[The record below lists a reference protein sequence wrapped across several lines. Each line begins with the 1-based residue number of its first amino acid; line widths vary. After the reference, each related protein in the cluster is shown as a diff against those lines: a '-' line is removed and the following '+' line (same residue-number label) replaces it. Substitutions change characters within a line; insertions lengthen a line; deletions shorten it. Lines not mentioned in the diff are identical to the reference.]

1 MLKTTKE
8 FLSSCPS
15 DVYYI
20 IHQPSLHS
28 TDLSPASVPN
38 LQAALAAPTV
48 QTRYL
53 VSEAGALDAGVK
65 HDLVA
70 YLKEK
75 CGETTFLDGDAEVQ
89 TAEELGSQIR
99 RYSKKGKVVVL
110 NTMEE
115 LVGDRMSGQRTTML
129 DKIGMFPFFPFLSP
143 FLGPSVLI
151 GGADQSMKYG
161 ISLITGSK
169 KSEIE
174 GLGLS
179 YTVIYTTT
187 PPSGTI
193 EEQTYE
199 PQFQNPAH
207 VDLKRDRRAEPSVIP
222 WPGVDNDTRPLF
234 EKYQFLTPGS

>member
-1 MLKTTKE
+1 MDQVQSAAAVLETTKE

-20 IHQPSLHS
+20 IHQPSLRS

-53 VSEAGALDAGVK
+53 VSETGAMDAGIK

-89 TAEELGSQIR
+89 IAEELGSQIK

-129 DKIGMFPFFPFLSP
+129 DKIGMFPSF
-143 FLGPSVLI
+143 
-151 GGADQSMKYG
+151 
-161 ISLITGSK
+161 
-169 KSEIE
+169 
-174 GLGLS
+174 
-179 YTVIYTTT
+179 
-187 PPSGTI
+187 
-193 EEQTYE
+193 
-199 PQFQNPAH
+199 H
-207 VDLKRDRRAEPSVIP
+207 VVFSFP
-222 WPGVDNDTRPLF
+222 WPFRANRRNRPVNEVWHFPYHGL
-234 EKYQFLTPGS
+234 